1 MSARLKS
8 KPDRLKPV
16 LLRSRA
22 CHDPMETHRLKSV
35 PLCVPAPSYNSP
47 EDSSITRSPTSVK
60 QMAALGSIGSAL
72 VLVALKVF
80 LAVATGSLGVLSEAM
95 HSSLDLIAAILTWL
109 SVRVSD
115 RPADSGHTYGHGK
128 IESFSAFVETG
139 LLLATSVYIIVE
151 AFIRLLFKQV
161 HLQPS
166 ALAISI
172 LGLAMIIDVIRSRAL
187 AKVAGQ
193 YPSEALEAD
202 ALHFSTDVWSTFV
215 VIIGMAAV
223 WVGQYTGIT
232 WLRNAD
238 PIAAL
243 VVAAIVIWVGSR
255 LGKRTLD
262 GLLDVAPAG
271 LQERV
276 RTAVEGLDGVLSTE
290 RVRVRRAGNQH
301 FVDVTIS
308 VPRSASFEQVHAISD
323 EVERRVGEIVPADVM
338 VHMEPR
344 AAAGEHL
351 FDAIRAIA
359 ARRGLSVHEISADQL
374 DGHLFIEMHLE
385 VDEALSLWEAHRRA
399 SELEEE
405 IRALPGVASSSDRE
419 HAKVNIHIEP
429 LGTHIASVDGGRGE
443 MAGLGRAIEEY
454 VNTLR
459 AEFHEL
465 VDCHE
470 VHVRQVEHKIL
481 VSCHCA
487 MDGSLPI
494 TQIHDV
500 TGALED
506 RVKEHFPQ
514 IARVT
519 IHPEPVEER

>member
-1 MSARLKS
+1 MRHILPHRIIPSEDF
-8 KPDRLKPV
+8 PII
-16 LLRSRA
+16 RS
-22 CHDPMETHRLKSV
+22 S
-35 PLCVPAPSYNSP
+35 
-47 EDSSITRSPTSVK
+47 TSVK

-80 LAVATGSLGVLSEAM
+80 LAVATGSLGILSESM

-128 IESFSAFVETG
+128 FENFSAFVETG

-166 ALAISI
+166 ALAMVI
-172 LGLAMIIDVIRSRAL
+172 LGLAMGIDVVRSRAL
-187 AKVAGQ
+187 SKVAGQ

-215 VIIGMAAV
+215 VIL
-223 WVGQYTGIT
+223 GIT
-232 WLRNAD
+232 GAWIGLKYDIPWLGTLDAV
-238 PIAAL
+238 AAL

-262 GLLDVAPAG
+262 ALLDVAPAG

-276 RTAVEGLDGVLSTE
+276 TKEVEGLEGVISTE
-290 RVRVRRAGNQH
+290 RVRVRRAGNKH

-323 EVERRVGEIVPADVM
+323 AVERRVGEIVPADVM

-351 FDAIRAIA
+351 FDAVRVIA
-359 ARRGLSVHEISADQL
+359 GRLGLAVHEISADQL
-374 DGHLFIEMHLE
+374 DGRLFIEMHLE
-385 VDEALSLWEAHRRA
+385 VDEHLSLREAHRRA
-399 SELEEE
+399 TELEEE
-405 IRALPGVASSSDRE
+405 IRKLPGVAAASDRA

-429 LGTHIASVDGGRGE
+429 LGTHIASVDGQRGE
-443 MAGLGRAIEEY
+443 MTGLGRAIEKY
-454 VNTLR
+454 INTLPH
-459 AEFHEL
+459 EFHEL

-506 RVKEHFPQ
+506 RLKEKFPQ

-519 IHPEPVEER
+519 IHPEPLEER

>member
-1 MSARLKS
+1 
-8 KPDRLKPV
+8 
-16 LLRSRA
+16 
-22 CHDPMETHRLKSV
+22 
-35 PLCVPAPSYNSP
+35 
-47 EDSSITRSPTSVK
+47 
-60 QMAALGSIGSAL
+60 MAALGSIGSAL

-80 LAVATGSLGVLSEAM
+80 LAVTTGSLGVLSEAM

-128 IESFSAFVETG
+128 YENFSAFVETG
-139 LLLATSVYIIVE
+139 LLLATSVFIIVE
-151 AFIRLLFKQV
+151 AFVRLLFKQS
-161 HLQPS
+161 HMQPS
-166 ALAISI
+166 LLAMVIM
-172 LGLAMIIDVIRSRAL
+172 GLAMCIDLVRSRAL
-187 AKVAGQ
+187 SRVARE

-202 ALHFSTDVWSTFV
+202 ALHFSTDVWSTLV
-215 VIIGMAAV
+215 VILGMGTV
-223 WVGQYTGIT
+223 WLGQRYGVPGLEI
-232 WLRNAD
+232 AD

-262 GLLDVAPAG
+262 ALLDVAPEG

-276 RTAVEGLDGVLSTE
+276 TKEVAGLEGVLSTE

-323 EVERRVGEIVPADVM
+323 AVERRVGEIVPADVM

-385 VDEALSLWEAHRRA
+385 VDEALSLWDAHRRA

-405 IRALPGVASSSDRE
+405 IRALPGVAASSDRE

-443 MAGLGRAIEEY
+443 MAGLGRAIEDY